1 MARIAKFGPFELDR
15 NQFELRRN
23 GEPVKI
29 DRAPLELLIFLV
41 ERAGKLVTRNEAVDH
56 VWGKDVFVE
65 PDSSLY
71 TAIRKIRKAL
81 DDDTGEPRFI
91 QTISR
96 KGYRFIAAVEEVQVH
111 PAAVTEP
118 DALAPPADATTL
130 PVTRVAASR
139 RTGPWP
145 LRIAVILGALAI
157 DAVLIRHFAVHSPP
171 RKVMLVVLPLENLSG
186 DPQQEYLAD
195 GITEE
200 ITTELGSLDPE
211 HLGVVARTS
220 AMHYKHS
227 PKMMAQISGELGV
240 SYLLE
245 GSIRR
250 SGQNVR
256 ISAQLIQAHDQTHLW
271 ARSYDRELSDVL
283 NVQRE
288 IASLVARQ
296 VRLTLSHNVNER
308 LATTAR
314 VNPDAY
320 DAYLRGL
327 QGWNQ
332 RTREGFLDAI
342 ASFRRATELDPN
354 YAPAFAGLARVY
366 SLAPIF
372 ADIPASEAGP
382 ASLAAANRALSL
394 NARLAEAHSAIGF
407 VNGHYLYDWRVAKR
421 ELQTGVEM
429 GPNSPYTHFFYSNS
443 YLSPFGRHDEAIAE
457 MRKAMELDPLSRSIQ
472 SFAGKTFL
480 WARRYQEAIAQYQRV
495 NQFDANFPVNRERLA
510 CLYAL
515 LGKFEDAIAEE
526 TKARVLS
533 GEKAED
539 VVAGM
544 NRVRQAVVAR
554 GAVGYWSAE
563 LELSEGPQQP
573 PEGYSLP
580 YGRAMV
586 YAHLGKTH
594 EALADLERAYLDR
607 EAQITELAVEPNF
620 DALRGDPCFIELER
634 RIGLETV
641 FPRDE

>member
-1 MARIAKFGPFELDR
+1 MAQTAKFGPFELDADK
-15 NQFELRRN
+15 FELRKN
-23 GEPVKI
+23 GEAVKM
-29 DRAPLELLIFLV
+29 DRAPLELLFFLV
-41 ERAGKLVTRNEAVDH
+41 ERAGKLVTRDEAVNH
-56 VWGKDVFVE
+56 IWGKDVFIE

-71 TAIRKIRKAL
+71 TAVRKIRRAL
-81 DDDTGEPRFI
+81 EDDTGEPRFI
-91 QTISR
+91 QTVSR
-96 KGYRFIAAVEEVQVH
+96 KGYRFIAPVEEALPESLGPSKPEHDPVAAQPVRWKKYWLYASFLCL
-111 PAAVTEP
+111 AAV
-118 DALAPPADATTL
+118 ALLLLIPHARQKSAPA
-130 PVTRVAASR
+130 
-139 RTGPWP
+139 
-145 LRIAVILGALAI
+145 RI
-157 DAVLIRHFAVHSPP
+157 
-171 RKVMLVVLPLENLSG
+171 KLVVLPLENMSG

-195 GITEE
+195 GVTEE
-200 ITTELGSLDPE
+200 ITTELGNLDPE

-220 AMHYKHS
+220 AMHYKRS
-227 PKMMAQISGELGV
+227 PKTMAQISGELGV

-250 SGQNVR
+250 SGHNVR
-256 ISAQLIQAHDQTHLW
+256 ITAQLIQAHDQTHLW

-296 VRLTLSHNVNER
+296 VRLTLSHYANER

-332 RTREGFLDAI
+332 RTRDGFLDAI

-372 ADIPASEAGP
+372 ADIPASEAAP
-382 ASLAAANRALSL
+382 KSLAAANRAVSL
-394 NARLAEAHSAIGF
+394 DTGLADAHSAIGF
-407 VNGHYLYDWRVAKR
+407 VKGHYLYDWPVAKGEF
-421 ELQTGVEM
+421 ELGVEM
-429 GPNSPYTHFFYSNS
+429 GSNDPYTHFFYSNS

-457 MRKAMELDPLSRSIQ
+457 MRRAMELDPLSRSIQ

-480 WARRYQEAIAQYQRV
+480 WARRYQEALAQYQVANRL
-495 NQFDANFPVNRERLA
+495 DANFALNHERLA

-515 LGKFEDAIAEE
+515 LGKFEDAAAEE

-533 GEKAED
+533 GEEPAA
-539 VVAGM
+539 VVAEM
-544 NRVRQAVVAR
+544 NRVRQAVAAH
-554 GAVGYWSAE
+554 GAHGYWSAE
-563 LELSEGPQQP
+563 LQLSEQPRQP

-586 YAHLGKTH
+586 YAHLGQAD
-594 EALADLERAYLDR
+594 EALANLERAYQDR
-607 EAQITELAVEPNF
+607 ETQMTELAVEPNF
-620 DALRGDPCFIELER
+620 DALRVNPRFVELER
-634 RIGLETV
+634 RIGLPTGAV
-641 FPRDE
+641 VH

>member
-1 MARIAKFGPFELDR
+1 MSRIAKFGPFELDPD
-15 NQFELRRN
+15 QFELRRN

-29 DRAPLELLIFLV
+29 DRTPLELLMFLV
-41 ERAGKLVTRNEAVDH
+41 ERAGKLVTRDEAVDH

-71 TAIRKIRKAL
+71 TAVKKIRKAL
-81 DDDTGEPRFI
+81 EDDTGEPRFI
-91 QTISR
+91 QTVSR
-96 KGYRFIAAVEEVQVH
+96 KGYRFIAPVE
-111 PAAVTEP
+111 
-118 DALAPPADATTL
+118 DGL
-130 PVTRVAASR
+130 PE
-139 RTGPWP
+139 P
-145 LRIAVILGALAI
+145 LRSPNAGRDKATAQKIQRNRYWLYGSLLCLGVVVASLFLTRYAR
-157 DAVLIRHFAVHSPP
+157 APQMAGRV
-171 RKVMLVVLPLENLSG
+171 KLVVLPLENMSG
-186 DPQQEYLAD
+186 DPRQEYLAD

-200 ITTELGSLDPE
+200 ITTELGNLDPE

-227 PKMMAQISGELGV
+227 PETMAQISGELGV

-256 ISAQLIQAHDQTHLW
+256 ISAQLIQAQDQTHLW
-271 ARSYDRELSDVL
+271 ARSYDRELGDLL

-308 LATTAR
+308 LATIAR

-332 RTREGFLDAI
+332 RTQDGFLDAI

-372 ADIPASEAGP
+372 AEIPASEAGP
-382 ASLAAANRALSL
+382 KSLAAANRALSL
-394 NARLAEAHSAIGF
+394 DAGSADAHSAIGF
-407 VNGHYLYDWRVAKR
+407 VKGHYFYDWPVAKR
-421 ELQTGVEM
+421 EFELGVEM
-429 GPNSPYTHFFYSNS
+429 GSNNPYTHFFYSNS
-443 YLSPFGRHDEAIAE
+443 YLSPFGRHDEAIRE
-457 MRKAMELDPLSRSIQ
+457 MRIAMELDPLSPGIQ

-480 WARRYQEAIAQYQRV
+480 WARHYQEAIAQYQRV
-495 NQFDANFPVNRERLA
+495 NHFGANFAVNHQRLA

-515 LGKFEDAIAEE
+515 LGKFEDAVAEE

-544 NRVRQAVVAR
+544 NRVRQAAAAA
-554 GAVGYWSAE
+554 GATGYWSAE
-563 LELSEGPQQP
+563 LKLSEEPRQP

-586 YAHLGKTH
+586 YAHLGKTQ
-594 EALADLERAYLDR
+594 EALANLERAYRDR
-607 EAQITELAVEPNF
+607 ETQMTELAVEPNF
-620 DALRGDPCFIELER
+620 DALRADSRFIELER
-634 RIGLETV
+634 RMGLVSEAV
-641 FPRDE
+641 VH